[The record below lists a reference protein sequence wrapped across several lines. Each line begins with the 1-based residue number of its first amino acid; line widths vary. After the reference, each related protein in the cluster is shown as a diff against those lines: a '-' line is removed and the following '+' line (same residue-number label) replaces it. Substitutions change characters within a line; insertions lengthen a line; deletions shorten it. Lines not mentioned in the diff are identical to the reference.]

1 MIYETIVTTL
11 NADGSVHIAPM
22 GVRSSD
28 GHFLIAPF
36 KPSTTLEN
44 IDRDGVVIVNLT
56 DDVRVFAG
64 CITGHRYDWPTEPAE
79 RIRGQRLSAALS
91 HLELQV
97 ERKNEDD
104 LRPVFHCRLIHEAV
118 HAPFRGFNRAQ
129 AAVLEAAILASRLDR
144 LSPVKIAREIE
155 YLSIAIDKTAGRR
168 EQEAWDWL
176 MERVSAHLHAT
187 AAAGKAE

>member
-22 GVRSSD
+22 GVRRKD
-28 GHFLIAPF
+28 DFYLVAPF
-36 KPSTTLEN
+36 KPSITLEN
-44 IDRDGVVIVNLT
+44 IDRTGTTVINLT

-64 CITGHRYDWPTEPAE
+64 CITGRRYDWPTRPTEQ
-79 RIRGQRLSAALS
+79 IDGQRLDVALS

-97 ERKNEDD
+97 ERKEDD
-104 LRPVFHCRLIHEAV
+104 EMRPVFYCRLVHEAT

-155 YLSIAIDKTAGRR
+155 YLGIAIDKTAGRR
-168 EQEAWDWL
+168 EREAWDWL
-176 MERVSAHLHAT
+176 MERISAHRDMTAT
-187 AAAGKAE
+187 AGDAG